1 MFMEN
6 DPAENDVET
15 LRQTKEV
22 FRHLAENIQEVL
34 FVIERNPP
42 RMAYGWSSPQCR
54 SSPFGFRS
62 LSYSRIRSWPGW
74 WPQQFPLPL
83 PSRLPAQYQDEPGAR
98 RVRSNGKNF
107 C

>member
-42 RMAYGWSSPQCR
+42 RMAYGRSSPQCR
-54 SSPFGFRS
+54 SSPFGFS
-62 LSYSRIRSWPGW
+62 
-74 WPQQFPLPL
+74 
-83 PSRLPAQYQDEPGAR
+83 
-98 RVRSNGKNF
+98 
-107 C
+107 